1 MTLGR
6 FHLGSASFVSSA
18 PHSPLQMLL
27 AALLRRLP
35 EITGEEQL
43 ASKEENTLWGRPLDG
58 AGAPGSGESS
68 RGSEASLPGD
78 RPGLRSSDSVAFG
91 PVLLAHPHNDSE
103 KLCTPSTFAAR
114 HLSIPKQV

>member
-58 AGAPGSGESS
+58 AGASGT
-68 RGSEASLPGD
+68 EASLPGD

>member
-58 AGAPGSGESS
+58 AGAPGSGERHPSQ
-68 RGSEASLPGD
+68 GTGQASAPLTPWPSD
-78 RPGLRSSDSVAFG
+78 RSSLRTRTMTLKSCAL
-91 PVLLAHPHNDSE
+91 PAHLQLD
-103 KLCTPSTFAAR
+103 
-114 HLSIPKQV
+114 I